1 MSVYVCIYMST
12 YVYVYIHIHTQEKSK
27 EKEDR
32 LGKYVI
38 PEYINSKL
46 QELFSSF
53 EILEIAAGW
62 LYRGKNVLSRI
73 LKRPVDWSE
82 L

>member
-1 MSVYVCIYMST
+1 MCIYMCT
-12 YVYVYIHIHTQEKSK
+12 YVHIGTHIGKIQGER
-27 EKEDR
+27 R

-62 LYRGKNVLSRI
+62 LYRGKNVLLRI

>member
-1 MSVYVCIYMST
+1 M
-12 YVYVYIHIHTQEKSK
+12 YVYICVYLCIYAHTHIGKIQGER
-27 EKEDR
+27 R

-38 PEYINSKL
+38 PEYMNSKL

-62 LYRGKNVLSRI
+62 LYRGKNVLLRI